1 MLTIAGGII
10 LAVIILAA
18 IPFILV
24 GTITAL
30 EGVCDGISAFVDWC
44 RNIIKILLS
53 PIAKGL
59 IKLFNCLHVSEEDWA
74 FVLAIIILVIFLVIY
89 LSYSI

>member
-1 MLTIAGGII
+1 MLTIAGGIV

-24 GTITAL
+24 GMGIAV

-53 PIAKGL
+53 PIARGL
-59 IKLFNCLHVSEEDWA
+59 IKLFNCLHISEEDWA
-74 FVLAIIILVIFLVIY
+74 FALAIMVLIILLVIY
-89 LSYSI
+89 LIYSI